1 MNLNQDINADEVR
14 VIGTDGEQIGIIST
28 GRALEMAGEQDM
40 DLVEVSPEAKPPVCR
55 IMDYGKYKYERTKKQ
70 QESKKKQKAFQVK
83 EIKVRPKTD
92 DHDLETKVKHVKK
105 FIENNDKVKIT
116 LVFRGREITMKDQ
129 GQEVLDKVVE
139 MTKDFTQIE
148 QQPKFEGRIMTML
161 LAPK

>member
-1 MNLNQDINADEVR
+1 MNLNRDINADEVR
-14 VIGTDGEQIGIIST
+14 VIGTDGQQIGIVPID
-28 GRALEMAGEQDM
+28 RAVAMAEEQDM

-70 QESKKKQKAFQVK
+70 QEAKKKQKAFQIK

-116 LVFRGREITMKDQ
+116 LVFRGREITLKDQ
-129 GQEVLDKVVE
+129 GQEVLDKVTE
-139 MTKDFTQIE
+139 MTRDFAQIE
-148 QQPKFEGRIMTML
+148 QQPKFEGRVITML

>member
-14 VIGTDGEQIGIIST
+14 VIGTDGEQIGIISI
-28 GRALEMAGEQDM
+28 GRALEMAGEQEM

>member
-1 MNLNQDINADEVR
+1 VNLNRDINADEVR
-14 VIGTDGEQIGIIST
+14 VIGTDGEQIGIISLD
-28 GRALEMAGEQDM
+28 RAVEMAGEQDM
-40 DLVEVSPEAKPPVCR
+40 DLVEVSPEAKPPVCK

-70 QESKKKQKAFQVK
+70 QDAKKKQKAFQTK

-105 FIENNDKVKIT
+105 FIENHDKVKIT
-116 LVFRGREITMKDQ
+116 LVFRGREITLKNQ

-139 MTKDFTQIE
+139 MTKDFAQIE
-148 QQPKFEGRIMTML
+148 QQPKFEGRVMTML

>member
-1 MNLNQDINADEVR
+1 MNLNRDINADEVR
-14 VIGTDGEQIGIIST
+14 VIGTDGEQIGIISI
-28 GRALEMAGEQDM
+28 GRALEMANEQEM

-92 DHDLETKVKHVKK
+92 DHDLETKVKHVRK
-105 FIENNDKVKIT
+105 FIDNKDKVKIT
-116 LVFRGREITMKDQ
+116 LVFRGREITMKEQ
-129 GQEVLDKVVE
+129 GQEVLEKVVE
-139 MTKDFTQIE
+139 MTKDFAQIE
-148 QQPKFEGRIMTML
+148 QQPKFEGRVITML